1 MSDYQIYRAVTGDFD
16 ISLHFVFDWHRDQA
30 WNFHE
35 YCIPV
40 TTIWYVLEG
49 SRNVFLSGEEY
60 LVEPGNIVILPS
72 NEKVTT
78 QHVDEE
84 QGSIR
89 YLSMGIQSI
98 IGGVECHQLFG
109 IPAVFSVS
117 ESPKAGEFKTTWL
130 ELVQQFYRLGEQG
143 LELSA
148 SNTEL
153 ALSTEAKTKQWVS
166 LMIHLAQPFMKT
178 PTPVSDKRVRE
189 ICTYIRDHY
198 ESPLSSEEIASAVC
212 LSEGHMRAL
221 FRRYMRMSP
230 HQYLLEVRME
240 KAKELLGTSM
250 LALNEIAERVGFE
263 DVSYFIHTFRKREG
277 MTPAVYRRLLYPWR
291 EKG

>member
-1 MSDYQIYRAVTGDFD
+1 MSDYQIYRAVTGDSD
-16 ISLHFVFDWHRDQA
+16 ISLHFVFDWNRDRA

-49 SRNVFLSGEEY
+49 RRRVLFSGEEY
-60 LVEPGNIVILPS
+60 LVEPGTIVVLPS

-78 QHVDEE
+78 LHTDEE
-84 QGSIR
+84 DGSIR

-98 IGGVECHQLFG
+98 IGGIECHQLFG
-109 IPAVFSVS
+109 IPTVFSIT
-117 ESPKAGEFKTTWL
+117 ESPKVNEFRTIWL
-130 ELVQQFYRLGEQG
+130 ELVSQFYRLGEQG

-148 SNTEL
+148 SHTEL
-153 ALSTEAKTKQWVS
+153 ALSIEAKTKQWLS
-166 LMIHLAQPFMKT
+166 LMIHLAQPYMKT

-198 ESPLSSEEIASAVC
+198 ESSLSSEEIASAVC

-221 FRRYMRMSP
+221 FRRYMFMSP

-240 KAKELLGTSM
+240 KAKEFLGTTMHS
-250 LALNEIAERVGFE
+250 LTEIAERVGFE